1 MTTLA
6 AVAGSSPPGVSASTR
21 CTKSTSVTVRA
32 PKGVRRAVVFVNG
45 RRRGSVRR
53 GSPRRIRLHRG
64 DVTIRLVGRTR
75 SGRRVTRVRH
85 LRVCSAPTVPAPVPG
100 HVDPADPHL
109 RYEGRWDVKPGRAV
123 TVNSGSR
130 VFLRFTGDAVTARFD
145 TAGITKPPHI
155 YAYVDGKKS
164 DRIVVD
170 HDTIRLTPAGLANGT
185 HTLLMA
191 VKDVSEQGERW
202 KPPFASVL
210 QLTGF
215 DLPSG
220 TVLDSPPAPASS
232 LRFTF
237 LGDSITQGVNIL
249 CPVPGSDCADGT
261 LDYAWRV
268 ADAFGT
274 QLEQVGFGAQGVTR
288 GGNGGVPPASGAL
301 DFNFEGSPAGP
312 FDANVVVINQGTNDA
327 IGQASS
333 DEIAAKYLE
342 YLHKVRAR
350 YPNSFI
356 IALETFGFQG
366 TVTGSASAGIQS
378 AVEQFGD
385 PRTKYVSTRGWLGPG
400 DFTEGLHPN
409 DQGHQKATARLIE
422 TITQLTGLQRKH
434 NP

>member
-1 MTTLA
+1 
-6 AVAGSSPPGVSASTR
+6 
-21 CTKSTSVTVRA
+21 
-32 PKGVRRAVVFVNG
+32 VRRAAVFVNG
-45 RRRGSVRR
+45 HRRGSVRR

-64 DVTIRLVGRTR
+64 NVTIRLVGRTR

-85 LRVCSAPTVPAPVPG
+85 LRVCPAPTAPGPASG
-100 HVDPADPHL
+100 RIDPADPHL

-130 VFLRFTGDAVTARFD
+130 VFLRFTGDAVSARFD
-145 TAGITKPPHI
+145 IAGITKPPHV

-164 DRIVVD
+164 ARIVVD
-170 HDTIRLTPAGLANGT
+170 HDTIKLTPDGLANRA
-185 HTLLMA
+185 HTLLLA
-191 VKDVSEQGERW
+191 VKDVSEQGNRW
-202 KPPFASVL
+202 KPPFESAL

-215 DLPSG
+215 DLPGG
-220 TVLDSPPAPASS
+220 TVLGDPPPPASS

-268 ADAFGT
+268 AGAFGA
-274 QLEQVGFGAQGVTR
+274 QLEQVGFGAQGVTKGG
-288 GGNGGVPPASGAL
+288 GGNVPPASEAL
-301 DFNFEGSPAGP
+301 GFNFEGSPASP

-327 IGQASS
+327 GAGASS
-333 DEIAAKYLE
+333 GEIAAKYLE
-342 YLHKVRAR
+342 YLRKVRAR

-356 IALETFGFQG
+356 VALETFGFQG

-409 DQGHQKATARLIE
+409 DQGHQKATAHLIE
-422 TITQLTGLQRKH
+422 TIRQLTGLQPK
-434 NP
+434 